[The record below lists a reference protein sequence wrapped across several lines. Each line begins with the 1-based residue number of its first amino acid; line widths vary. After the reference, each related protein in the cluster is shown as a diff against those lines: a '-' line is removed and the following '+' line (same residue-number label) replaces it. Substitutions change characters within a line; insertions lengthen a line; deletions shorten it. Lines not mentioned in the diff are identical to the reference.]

1 MFRVVD
7 LKQMGY
13 CERLIYY
20 EYCLPGLRVA
30 RPPLVQLG
38 RAAGEHTE
46 QLELRRS
53 LRAYG
58 VQAGERRMQVWLESE
73 ALALCGQLDMLI
85 ETPEALIP
93 VDFKDSEAIGESG
106 RQRLTPTLFEQW
118 RLQLAAYAMLVEAQF
133 GRPVER
139 GFIFVIPRR
148 RAYAVP
154 VDAALRAEVHARL
167 ETMRA
172 IVEREQL
179 PPPTS
184 HRARCRDCEYR
195 RFCNDV

>member
-20 EYCLPGLRVA
+20 EYCLPALRVA

-38 RAAGEHTE
+38 AACGKHVE

-53 LRAYG
+53 LRKYG
-58 VQAGERRMQVWLESE
+58 LHEGTRHMQVWLESE
-73 ALALCGQLDMLI
+73 TLSLCGQLDMLI
-85 ETPEALIP
+85 ETPQALIP
-93 VDFKDSEAIGESG
+93 VDFKDSEAVEASTP
-106 RQRLTPTLFEQW
+106 RRMAPTLFHQW
-118 RLQLAAYAMLVEAQF
+118 KLQLAAYAMLVEEQWR
-133 GRPVER
+133 RPVER

-148 RAYAVP
+148 RAYAVQ
-154 VDAALRAEVHARL
+154 VDAGLRAEVQARL
-167 ETMRA
+167 AAMRT

-179 PPPTS
+179 PPSTL

>member
-13 CERLIYY
+13 CERLVYY
-20 EYCLPGLRVA
+20 AYCLPELRVA
-30 RPPLVQLG
+30 KPPLVQLG
-38 RAAGEHTE
+38 AAEGKHAE

-58 VQAGERRMQVWLESE
+58 LQDGERRMQVWLESE
-73 ALALCGQLDMLI
+73 ALSLCGQLDMLI

-93 VDFKDSEAIGESG
+93 VDFKDSEAVREGGARRIAP
-106 RQRLTPTLFEQW
+106 QLFEQW
-118 RLQLAAYAMLVEAQF
+118 KLQLAAYALLVEAQF
-133 GRPVER
+133 GRAVER

-148 RAYAVP
+148 RAYMVSVEAS
-154 VDAALRAEVHARL
+154 LRAEVQARL
-167 ETMRA
+167 EAMRS
-172 IVEREQL
+172 IVEREHF
-179 PPPTS
+179 PPPTP